1 MLDVWQ
7 GDNMEERLII
17 TVKPGGATQIKVQ
30 GVKGSG
36 CKALTKDFEEALG
49 QVTSDKP
56 TAEMRETIG
65 RVQRQNQSR
74 G

>member
-1 MLDVWQ
+1 MA
-7 GDNMEERLII
+7 EERLVI
-17 TVKPGGATQIKVQ
+17 TVKPGGGTQIEVK
-30 GVKGSG
+30 GVKGNG

-49 QVTSDKP
+49 KVTSDKP

-65 RVQRQNQSR
+65 RVQYQNRSR